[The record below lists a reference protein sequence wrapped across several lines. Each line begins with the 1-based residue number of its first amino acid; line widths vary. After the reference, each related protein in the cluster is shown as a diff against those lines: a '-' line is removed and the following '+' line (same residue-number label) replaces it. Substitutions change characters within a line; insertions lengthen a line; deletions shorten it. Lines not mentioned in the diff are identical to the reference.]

1 MRFLI
6 VPALTLAMVAATG
19 QAFAAGDDTAID
31 APRSQWLTIEQI
43 TAKLTSEGYDVRQV
57 KEEDGGYELY
67 AIKDGK
73 RVEAY
78 VHPVTGELLRSETGE
93 DE

>member
-6 VPALTLAMVAATG
+6 VPVLTLTMVAATG
-19 QAFAAGDDTAID
+19 QAFASGDDTAID
-31 APRSQWLTIEQI
+31 APRDQWLTIEQV
-43 TAKLTSEGYDVRQV
+43 TAKFTSEGYDVRQV

-67 AIKDGK
+67 AIKDGE
-73 RVEAY
+73 RVEAF
-78 VHPVTGELLRSETGE
+78 VHPVTGKLLRSETGE